1 METCEPASLNTSGAV
16 RYTGISVTQVCYTG
30 ISACRWTRATR
41 YFTRVVLYTLVDA
54 QSDKLVNVDSRKYI

>member
-30 ISACRWTRATR
+30 VLHRYQRLQMDPRDALLYAHRA
-41 YFTRVVLYTLVDA
+41 VHIGGC
-54 QSDKLVNVDSRKYI
+54 SK